1 MKFTRLVIFLLAG
14 VSTSLAAAP
23 FAYVPNEGSGTISI
37 IDTQTDA
44 VTGEIAIGGKPRG
57 IAISPDGKRLYVSE
71 QKGEHVDV
79 IDTATKKFIKKI
91 PVGDSPEAVYV
102 NQDGTLIAVANEEA
116 NTVSLIDTKAL
127 RIKST
132 IKLSGKNPEH
142 AVFSPDGKLIFAS
155 AEEADKVD
163 VVSVEKK
170 KQIARIDVLE
180 ALHLHQMV
188 KKHLWPVSL
197 STPCMQ

>member
-1 MKFTRLVIFLLAG
+1 MKLSKLLACILM
-14 VSTSLAAAP
+14 VASASLVAAP

-44 VTGEIAIGGKPRG
+44 TVGEIAIGGKPRG

-102 NQDGTLIAVANEEA
+102 NQDGSLIAVANEEA
-116 NTVSLIDTKAL
+116 NTVSLIDAKAL
-127 RIKST
+127 KIKAT

-155 AEEADKVD
+155 AEEYPESKNHV
-163 VVSVEKK
+163 
-170 KQIARIDVLE
+170 
-180 ALHLHQMV
+180 
-188 KKHLWPVSL
+188 
-197 STPCMQ
+197 